1 MSLMSGY
8 NSDISELLS
17 GNYMDAL
24 QNILQRVSAPQLT
37 GPDVT
42 ADQLEILIQA
52 ALRAPDHA
60 WLRPSRYISV
70 QGESRI
76 ALGEVFYQATP
87 NRGQLSPEK
96 QHKIRNMAL
105 RAPLVL
111 IAVTKIVEHP
121 KVPREE
127 LLLSTGAGIQNILSA
142 AWAMGLGAIWR
153 TGDLAYNAEVKQG
166 LGLAN
171 DEEIVGFIYI
181 GQVNC
186 KLKQPPELKS
196 TDFLTSWEGK
206 SE

>member
-1 MSLMSGY
+1 
-8 NSDISELLS
+8 
-17 GNYMDAL
+17 MDAL

-42 ADQLEILIQA
+42 AEQLDTLIQA

-70 QGESRI
+70 QGEGRV
-76 ALGEVFYQATP
+76 ALGEVFYQAAP
-87 NRGQLSPEK
+87 DREQLSPEK
-96 QHKIRNMAL
+96 QQKIRNMAM

-111 IAVTKIVEHP
+111 VAVTKIVDHP

-153 TGDLAYNAEVKQG
+153 TGDLAYNSGVKQG
-166 LGLAN
+166 LALAD
-171 DEEIVGFIYI
+171 DEEIVGFIYV
-181 GQVNC
+181 GHVNC
-186 KLKQPPELKS
+186 KLKQPPELS
-196 TDFLTSWEGK
+196 SADFLTSWDGK

>member
-1 MSLMSGY
+1 
-8 NSDISELLS
+8 
-17 GNYMDAL
+17 MDAL

-42 ADQLEILIQA
+42 AEQLDTLIQA

-70 QGESRI
+70 QREGRV

-87 NRGQLSPEK
+87 DREQLSPEK
-96 QHKIRNMAL
+96 QQKIRNMAM

-111 IAVTKIVEHP
+111 VAVTKIVDHP

-153 TGDLAYNAEVKQG
+153 TGDLAYNSGVKQG
-166 LGLAN
+166 LALAD
-171 DEEIVGFIYI
+171 DEEIVGFIYV
-181 GQVNC
+181 GHVNC
-186 KLKQPPELKS
+186 KLKQPPELS
-196 TDFLTSWEGK
+196 SADFLTSWDGK